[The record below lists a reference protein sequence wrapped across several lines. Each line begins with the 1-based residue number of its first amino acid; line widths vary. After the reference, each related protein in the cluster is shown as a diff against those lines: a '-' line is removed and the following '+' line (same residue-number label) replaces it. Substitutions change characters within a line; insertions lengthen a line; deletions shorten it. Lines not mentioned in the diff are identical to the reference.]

1 MKTDVAIIGGG
12 PGGSATAMFLA
23 QTGLRV
29 TLIEKA
35 QSPRYHIGE
44 SLTGECGNCLRTL
57 GLEAE
62 MTARRHPVKYG
73 VTVYGPRGK
82 NAFFVPVKGWRPE
95 SGLFDTHT
103 WSVRRSDFDHMLF
116 AAAAARGVG
125 VMQAEAV
132 APLLNGDVV
141 RGVRVRTNG
150 GTVEDIASEVLVD
163 ASGPATF
170 FSNVGVIGEK
180 VRGSYDRQVAI
191 FSQVLGG
198 IRDPGVA
205 GGNTLIFYR
214 QKHHWAWFI
223 PLDDQVTSV
232 GIVVPA
238 DYYRSKNESKHQFL
252 LRELHQL
259 NPELTRRLPQI
270 EFVEEVRGISNYSYR
285 ISNFT
290 GKGFLCVG
298 DSHRFI
304 DPVFSFGVF
313 FAMKEAEYAAA
324 SIASFFA
331 GSKRE
336 QPNPF
341 ADYQRVCD
349 RGQDSVQ
356 ELIDAFWQHPYAFKL
371 LAHHRYPEDVIH
383 MFAGR
388 VYEETPL
395 PGLVAMRAINDKGRN
410 QRVVHECSGSLN

>member
-12 PGGSATAMFLA
+12 PGGTATGMFLA
-23 QTGLRV
+23 QAGLRV
-29 TLIEKA
+29 TIVEKA

-57 GLEAE
+57 GLEEE

-82 NAFFVPVKGWRPE
+82 NAFWVPVKGWRPE

-116 AAAAARGVG
+116 TAAAARGVS

-132 APLLNGDVV
+132 APLLNGEAV
-141 RGVRVRTNG
+141 RGVRVRTSS

-163 ASGPATF
+163 ASGQATF
-170 FSNVGVIGEK
+170 LGNTGLIGEK
-180 VRGSYDRQVAI
+180 VRGNYDRQVAI
-191 FSQVLGG
+191 FSQVAGA
-198 IRDPGVA
+198 IRDPGA
-205 GGNTLIFYR
+205 ASGNTLIFYGK
-214 QKHHWAWFI
+214 KHHWAWFI
-223 PLDDQVTSV
+223 PLDDQVVSV
-232 GIVVPA
+232 GVVVPA
-238 DYYRSKNESKHQFL
+238 DYYLSKNESRHQFL
-252 LRELHQL
+252 LRELHEL
-259 NPELTRRLPQI
+259 NPDLMRRLPQI
-270 EFVEEVRGISNYSYR
+270 EFVEQVRGIPNYSYR
-285 ISNFT
+285 LWNFT

-313 FAMKEAEYAAA
+313 FAMKEAEHAAA
-324 SIASFFA
+324 SIALFLA
-331 GSKRE
+331 DSKRE

-341 ADYQRVCD
+341 ANYQRLCD

-356 ELIDAFWQHPYAFKL
+356 ELIDAFWEHPYAFSM
-371 LAHHRYPEDVIH
+371 LAHHRYPEDIIH

-388 VYEETPL
+388 VYNETPL
-395 PGLVAMRAINDKGRN
+395 PGLMAMRSINEEGRTK
-410 QRVVHECSGSLN
+410 RAAHECAGNID